1 MMAIFALIWAGLSLT
16 EQVSI
21 HLLPDTIEQFTKKA
35 FIISLVLFLNPAF
48 GFIAQPLV
56 GILSDKIWTPVGR
69 RAFFLIS
76 CAPFVGICLWLI
88 PEARFLWHI
97 VVLVFIYQFFQDIL
111 WGSDHPLVADLF
123 PPKQRL
129 LVVSL
134 LLVTG
139 QLATWIFL
147 EYGMTLFEAGEL
159 YKIIA
164 VVQVVLVS
172 GLAFFLNEKPV
183 KKSQRPKL
191 TIKRYVL
198 DIWTHPAL
206 RKFAIL
212 NFTLAMVLNLAANGG
227 LLRLFATNQLG
238 ASQGDYGSSWSA
250 ASLAPLFLSIPMA
263 LIIEKFISKRWA
275 LSGGFAIMTA
285 ALLMGW
291 FAQNITHFY
300 WMALTWGFGYMLV
313 QVTYKP
319 FLTEYLPSDIIGQV
333 SGAINICY
341 GLGRSLAILIA
352 GAAVDYLFDNNYRY
366 IFPMGMVMAI
376 VSIWVSLSIPDL
388 RYQAR
393 KRGEMD

>member
-1 MMAIFALIWAGLSLT
+1 
-16 EQVSI
+16 
-21 HLLPDTIEQFTKKA
+21 
-35 FIISLVLFLNPAF
+35 
-48 GFIAQPLV
+48 
-56 GILSDKIWTPVGR
+56 
-69 RAFFLIS
+69 
-76 CAPFVGICLWLI
+76 
-88 PEARFLWHI
+88 
-97 VVLVFIYQFFQDIL
+97 
-111 WGSDHPLVADLF
+111 
-123 PPKQRL
+123 
-129 LVVSL
+129 
-134 LLVTG
+134 
-139 QLATWIFL
+139 
-147 EYGMTLFEAGEL
+147 
-159 YKIIA
+159 
-164 VVQVVLVS
+164 
-172 GLAFFLNEKPV
+172 
-183 KKSQRPKL
+183 
-191 TIKRYVL
+191 
-198 DIWTHPAL
+198 
-206 RKFAIL
+206 
-212 NFTLAMVLNLAANGG
+212 
-227 LLRLFATNQLG
+227 
-238 ASQGDYGSSWSA
+238 
-250 ASLAPLFLSIPMA
+250 MA

-275 LSGGFAIMTA
+275 ISGGFAIMTA

>member
-1 MMAIFALIWAGLSLT
+1 MAIFALIWAGLSLT

-21 HLLPDTIEQFTKKA
+21 HLLGPTVKQFTNSA
-35 FIISLVLFLNPAF
+35 FVLSLVLFLNPAF

-69 RAFFLIS
+69 RAFFLIT
-76 CAPFVGICLWLI
+76 CAPFVAICLWLV
-88 PEARFLWHI
+88 PEARALWHI
-97 VVLVFIYQFFQDIL
+97 VVLVLIYQFFQDVL

-129 LVVSL
+129 FVVSL

-139 QLATWIFL
+139 QLASWIFL
-147 EYGMTLFEAGEL
+147 KFGMTLFESGEL

-183 KKSQRPKL
+183 KQIERPKL
-191 TIKRYVL
+191 TIKRYVS

-212 NFTLAMVLNLAANGG
+212 NFTMAMVLNLAVNGG
-227 LLRLFATNQLG
+227 FLPIFAKENLG
-238 ASQGDYGSSWSA
+238 ASQAEYGASWSA
-250 ASLAPLFLSIPMA
+250 AALAPFFLSIPMA
-263 LIIEKFISKRWA
+263 LIIERYISKRWA
-275 LSGGFAIMTA
+275 LTGGFIMMTLALAI
-285 ALLMGW
+285 GW
-291 FAQNITHFY
+291 LSQTMTHFY

-313 QVTYKP
+313 TVTYKP
-319 FLTEYLPSDIIGQV
+319 FLTEYIPSDIIGQV

-341 GLGRSLAILIA
+341 GLGRSVAILMA
-352 GAAVDYLFDNNYRY
+352 GLTIQYMFGNNYRF
-366 IFPMGMVMAI
+366 IFPLGMVMAI
-376 VSIWVSLSIPDL
+376 ISIWVSLSIPDL
-388 RYQAR
+388 RYHAR
-393 KRGEMD
+393 KRGESE